1 VELPEKVNYDTDIMP
16 GLCRAGFGAKSPDR
30 SRYKQI
36 KGTNKKDSNTPNI
49 MKLAVPSQAAT
60 EGAFLD
66 LFSLLLNTLS
76 IRKSER
82 LRYDQMD
89 LVTPNL
95 ADAAWYH

>member
-1 VELPEKVNYDTDIMP
+1 
-16 GLCRAGFGAKSPDR
+16 
-30 SRYKQI
+30 
-36 KGTNKKDSNTPNI
+36 
-49 MKLAVPSQAAT
+49 MKLAVPSRAAT
-60 EGAFLD
+60 KGAFLD